1 MYAQGEGHGRMTM
14 RRSYRD
20 HCESC
25 LYLDDHTVQQKR
37 LSRKTEGHISNIT
50 PYDNAI
56 FDTHVRASYSAGY

>member
-1 MYAQGEGHGRMTM
+1 M
-14 RRSYRD
+14 RRSYQD